1 MNSAEVQK
9 VKQQFGIIGNDPA
22 LLQAIDTAIQ
32 VAHTDL
38 SVLITGESGVGKEF
52 FPKIV
57 HTNSIR
63 KHGKYIAVNCGAI
76 PEGTIDSELFGHIKG
91 AFTGAVNERKGYFSE
106 ADGGTIFLDE
116 VAELPLST
124 QARLLRVLENGE
136 FIRVGSSDVE
146 KTNVRIVCATNV
158 NLAEAI
164 AEGRFREDL
173 FYRLSTVPINIPALR
188 KRGDDV
194 VLLFKKFSMDFAAKY
209 NVPKIQLDD
218 SAMQAIK
225 SYSWPGNIRQLK
237 NIAEQIS
244 ILELNREID
253 GEVVLR
259 YLPKEQKNNLPAF
272 AGHKNDGKT
281 FESEREILYSVL
293 FDMRRDI
300 TDLKKQIEIL
310 RSSQENVKTSTPYY
324 TEANEVPVVQHQI
337 QPSFQIQP
345 SQIHYEPVENVV
357 DEYIE
362 EALSLDDVEKKTILL
377 ALERNKGKRRHAAK
391 ELNISERTLYRK
403 IKEYGI
409 EGHSAQTDIHRIA
422 TCNSRCNRMHGKLQ
436 VHRSI
441 HRLYK
446 SQDHITGNIPEPRR
460 IPMGA
465 NGNNVQRKVE

>member
-1 MNSAEVQK
+1 MNLADVQK

-32 VAHTDL
+32 VANTDL

-57 HTNSIR
+57 HTNSVR

-76 PEGTIDSELFGHIKG
+76 PEGTIDSELCGHVKG

-173 FYRLSTVPINIPALR
+173 YYRLSTVPIKVPALR
-188 KRGDDV
+188 KRGEDV

-209 NVPKIQLDD
+209 NVPKIQLDE
-218 SAMQAIK
+218 SAKRAIIE
-225 SYSWPGNIRQLK
+225 YSWPGNIRQLK

-244 ILELNREID
+244 ILELNRDIN
-253 GEVVLR
+253 GEVVSR
-259 YLPKEQKNNLPAF
+259 YLPKELKNNLPTI
-272 AGHKNDGKT
+272 AGHKSEGKT

-310 RSSQENVKTSTPYY
+310 RSSQESSKNDTTYY
-324 TEANEVPVVQHQI
+324 AEANEMPVMQHQI
-337 QPSFQIQP
+337 QPSYQIQP
-345 SQIHYEPVENVV
+345 TQVHYEPVEHVV
-357 DEYIE
+357 DEYVE

-409 EGHSAQTDIHRIA
+409 E
-422 TCNSRCNRMHGKLQ
+422 
-436 VHRSI
+436 
-441 HRLYK
+441 
-446 SQDHITGNIPEPRR
+446 
-460 IPMGA
+460 
-465 NGNNVQRKVE
+465 

>member
-1 MNSAEVQK
+1 MNLSDIQR

-22 LLQAIDTAIQ
+22 LLRAIDTAIQ

-57 HTNSIR
+57 HTNSTR

-76 PEGTIDSELFGHIKG
+76 PEGTIDSELFGHVKG

-158 NLAEAI
+158 DLAEAI

-173 FYRLSTVPINIPALR
+173 YYRLSTVPISIPPLR
-188 KRGDDV
+188 KRGEDV
-194 VLLFKKFSMDFAAKY
+194 VLLFKKFSMDFATKY
-209 NVPKIQLDD
+209 NVPKIQLDE
-218 SAMQAIK
+218 SAKEAILG
-225 SYSWPGNIRQLK
+225 YSWPGNIRQLK

-244 ILELNREID
+244 ILELNRDID
-253 GEVVLR
+253 ANVVAT
-259 YLPKEQKNNLPAF
+259 YLPKEQKNNLPTI
-272 AGHKNDGKT
+272 AGHKSDNKT

-300 TDLKKQIEIL
+300 TELKKQIEIL
-310 RSSQENVKTSTPYY
+310 SSAQEKTKNPTPYY
-324 TEANEVPVVQHQI
+324 ADADEVPVLQHQLQPSYHI
-337 QPSFQIQP
+337 QPQQVK
-345 SQIHYEPVENVV
+345 YEPVEHVV
-357 DEYIE
+357 DEYVE
-362 EALSLDDVEKKTILL
+362 EAISLDDVEKKTILL

-409 EGHSAQTDIHRIA
+409 E
-422 TCNSRCNRMHGKLQ
+422 
-436 VHRSI
+436 
-441 HRLYK
+441 
-446 SQDHITGNIPEPRR
+446 
-460 IPMGA
+460 
-465 NGNNVQRKVE
+465 

>member
-1 MNSAEVQK
+1 MNLSDIQR

-22 LLQAIDTAIQ
+22 LLRAIDTAIQ

-57 HTNSIR
+57 HTNSTR

-76 PEGTIDSELFGHIKG
+76 PEGTIDSELFGHVKG

-164 AEGRFREDL
+164 TEGRFREDL
-173 FYRLSTVPINIPALR
+173 YYRLSTVPISIPPLR
-188 KRGDDV
+188 KRGEDV
-194 VLLFKKFSMDFAAKY
+194 VLLFKKFSMDFATKY
-209 NVPKIQLDD
+209 NVPKIQLDE
-218 SAMQAIK
+218 SAKEAILG
-225 SYSWPGNIRQLK
+225 YSWPGNIRQLK

-244 ILELNREID
+244 ILELNRDID
-253 GEVVLR
+253 ANVVAT
-259 YLPKEQKNNLPAF
+259 YLPKEQKNNLPTI
-272 AGHKNDGKT
+272 AGHKSDSKT

-300 TDLKKQIEIL
+300 TELKKQIEIL
-310 RSSQENVKTSTPYY
+310 SSAQENTKNSTPYY
-324 TEANEVPVVQHQI
+324 ADADEVPVLQHQLQPSYHI
-337 QPSFQIQP
+337 QPQQVK
-345 SQIHYEPVENVV
+345 YEPVEHVV
-357 DEYIE
+357 DEYVE
-362 EALSLDDVEKKTILL
+362 EAMSLDDVEKKTILL

-409 EGHSAQTDIHRIA
+409 E
-422 TCNSRCNRMHGKLQ
+422 
-436 VHRSI
+436 
-441 HRLYK
+441 
-446 SQDHITGNIPEPRR
+446 
-460 IPMGA
+460 
-465 NGNNVQRKVE
+465 

>member
-324 TEANEVPVVQHQI
+324 TEANKVPVVQHQI

-345 SQIHYEPVENVV
+345 SQVHYEPIENVV

-409 EGHSAQTDIHRIA
+409 E
-422 TCNSRCNRMHGKLQ
+422 
-436 VHRSI
+436 
-441 HRLYK
+441 
-446 SQDHITGNIPEPRR
+446 
-460 IPMGA
+460 
-465 NGNNVQRKVE
+465 

>member
-1 MNSAEVQK
+1 MNLADVQK
-9 VKQQFGIIGNDPA
+9 VKQQFGIIGNNPE
-22 LLQAIDTAIQ
+22 LLRAIDTAIQ

-76 PEGTIDSELFGHIKG
+76 PEGTIDSELFGHVKG

-164 AEGRFREDL
+164 ADGRFREDL
-173 FYRLSTVPINIPALR
+173 YYRLSTVPINVPALR
-188 KRGDDV
+188 KRGEDII
-194 VLLFKKFSMDFAAKY
+194 LLFKKFSMDFAAKY

-218 SAMQAIK
+218 SAKRAILD
-225 SYSWPGNIRQLK
+225 YSWPGNIRQLK

-244 ILELNREID
+244 ILEFNREINY
-253 GEVVLR
+253 EAVSR
-259 YLPKEQKNNLPAF
+259 YLPKEQRNNLPTIT
-272 AGHKNDGKT
+272 GHKNDGKT

-310 RSSQENVKTSTPYY
+310 RSSQENTKNDNAYY
-324 TEANEVPVVQHQI
+324 AEANEMPVVQHQL
-337 QPSFQIQP
+337 QSSYQIQP
-345 SQIHYEPVENVV
+345 SQVHYEPVEHVV
-357 DEYIE
+357 DEYVE

-409 EGHSAQTDIHRIA
+409 E
-422 TCNSRCNRMHGKLQ
+422 
-436 VHRSI
+436 
-441 HRLYK
+441 
-446 SQDHITGNIPEPRR
+446 
-460 IPMGA
+460 
-465 NGNNVQRKVE
+465 

>member
-1 MNSAEVQK
+1 MNLADVQK

-57 HTNSIR
+57 HTNSVR

-76 PEGTIDSELFGHIKG
+76 PEGTIDSELFGHVKG

-173 FYRLSTVPINIPALR
+173 YYRLSTVPIKIPALR
-188 KRGDDV
+188 KRGEDV
-194 VLLFKKFSMDFAAKY
+194 VLLFKKFSMDFATKY
-209 NVPKIQLDD
+209 NVPKIQLDE
-218 SAMQAIK
+218 SAKRAIIE
-225 SYSWPGNIRQLK
+225 YSWPGNIRQLK

-244 ILELNREID
+244 ILELNRDIN
-253 GEVVLR
+253 GEVVSR
-259 YLPKEQKNNLPAF
+259 YLPKEPKNNLPTI
-272 AGHKNDGKT
+272 AGHKNEGKT

-310 RSSQENVKTSTPYY
+310 RSSQESSKNDTTYY
-324 TEANEVPVVQHQI
+324 AEANEVPVMQHQI
-337 QPSFQIQP
+337 QPSYQIQP
-345 SQIHYEPVENVV
+345 AQVHYEPVEHVV

-409 EGHSAQTDIHRIA
+409 E
-422 TCNSRCNRMHGKLQ
+422 
-436 VHRSI
+436 
-441 HRLYK
+441 
-446 SQDHITGNIPEPRR
+446 
-460 IPMGA
+460 
-465 NGNNVQRKVE
+465 

>member
-1 MNSAEVQK
+1 MNLADVQK

-32 VAHTDL
+32 VANTDL

-52 FPKIV
+52 FPKII
-57 HTNSIR
+57 HTNSVR

-76 PEGTIDSELFGHIKG
+76 PEGTIDSELFGHVKG

-173 FYRLSTVPINIPALR
+173 YYRLSTVPIKVPALR
-188 KRGDDV
+188 KRGEDV

-209 NVPKIQLDD
+209 NVPKIQLDE
-218 SAMQAIK
+218 SAKRAIIE
-225 SYSWPGNIRQLK
+225 YSWPGNIRQLK

-244 ILELNREID
+244 ILELNRDIN
-253 GEVVLR
+253 GEVVSR
-259 YLPKEQKNNLPAF
+259 YLPKELKNNLPTI
-272 AGHKNDGKT
+272 AGHKSEGKT

-310 RSSQENVKTSTPYY
+310 RSSQESSKNDTTYY
-324 TEANEVPVVQHQI
+324 AEANEMPVMQHQI
-337 QPSFQIQP
+337 QPSYQIQP
-345 SQIHYEPVENVV
+345 TQVHYEPVEHVV
-357 DEYIE
+357 DEYVE

-409 EGHSAQTDIHRIA
+409 E
-422 TCNSRCNRMHGKLQ
+422 
-436 VHRSI
+436 
-441 HRLYK
+441 
-446 SQDHITGNIPEPRR
+446 
-460 IPMGA
+460 
-465 NGNNVQRKVE
+465 